1 MDTALLEQIK
11 RNLSIEE
18 LNEMQ
23 MVSASA
29 DLNKYRKVM
38 LLSPTGSGKTLAVLL
53 MLQRLSEHLREG
65 EKMLMLVPSREL
77 AVQTDGVCRAMK
89 TSLTSVCC

>member
-53 MLQRLSEHLREG
+53 MLQRLSERLQEG

-77 AVQTDGVCRAMK
+77 AVQTDGVCAG
-89 TSLTSVCC
+89 L

>member
-11 RNLSIEE
+11 RNLSIED

-38 LLSPTGSGKTLAVLL
+38 LLSPTGSG
-53 MLQRLSEHLREG
+53 
-65 EKMLMLVPSREL
+65 
-77 AVQTDGVCRAMK
+77 
-89 TSLTSVCC
+89 